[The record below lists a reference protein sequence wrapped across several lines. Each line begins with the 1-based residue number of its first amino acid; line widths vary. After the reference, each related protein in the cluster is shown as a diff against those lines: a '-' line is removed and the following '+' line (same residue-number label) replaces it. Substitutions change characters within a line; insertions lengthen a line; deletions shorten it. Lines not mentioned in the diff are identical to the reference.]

1 VASLVMWSLALVPV
15 SLASL
20 MVGVASMITLLSMS
34 LLGQDQD
41 AMRGTIDASLATSAP
56 VLGGEI
62 PEAPRPGLGHGDS
75 TLDWSDN
82 LSPRRRSI
90 TASGACGACGACDA
104 AYVPG
109 VLSFRLRMSFSSA
122 EGLRRQGLR
131 RHRGVRHA
139 ECIESTRKPWAA
151 RGTGGAL
158 NQKPG

>member
-1 VASLVMWSLALVPV
+1 
-15 SLASL
+15 
-20 MVGVASMITLLSMS
+20 MITLLSMS

-90 TASGACGACGACDA
+90 TVSGACGACG
-104 AYVPG
+104 
-109 VLSFRLRMSFSSA
+109 L
-122 EGLRRQGLR
+122 
-131 RHRGVRHA
+131 
-139 ECIESTRKPWAA
+139 
-151 RGTGGAL
+151 
-158 NQKPG
+158 